1 MDRYWLLTWTTY
13 GTWLPGDTRG
23 FVSDL
28 RDADNKKYRLNEP
41 RSDCA
46 ADLPG
51 MEVYALGKLHG
62 EPVLLSS
69 AHADVLLNQFHETV
83 RYRGWMLLAA
93 AIMENHVHLVVAVP
107 GDPEPE
113 KLLQSFKAY
122 GSRALNQ
129 KFDTPT
135 SDTWW
140 TASGS
145 TRKLPNE
152 SAVCGAIE
160 YVRHQRNPLL
170 VWVHKGEASGG
181 RWSARLCNITTQ
193 PAD

>member
-1 MDRYWLLTWTTY
+1 MDRFWLLTWTTY
-13 GTWLPGDTRG
+13 GTWLPGDGRG

-28 RDADNKKYRLNEP
+28 RDAEHERYRRNEP
-41 RSDCA
+41 GTECV
-46 ADLPG
+46 ADLP
-51 MEVYALGKLHG
+51 ALRGFAQATLQCD
-62 EPVLLSS
+62 PIFLTASQANVLL
-69 AHADVLLNQFHETV
+69 AQFHETA
-83 RYRGWMLLAA
+83 RFRGWMLLAA
-93 AIMENHVHLVVAVP
+93 AVMANHVHLVVAVP

-129 KFDTPT
+129 KFGRPV

-152 SAVCGAIE
+152 NAVRGAVE
-160 YVRHQRNPLL
+160 YVRRQQRPLV
-170 VWVHKGEASGG
+170 VWVYEEASGG
-181 RWSARLCNITTQ
+181 R
-193 PAD
+193 